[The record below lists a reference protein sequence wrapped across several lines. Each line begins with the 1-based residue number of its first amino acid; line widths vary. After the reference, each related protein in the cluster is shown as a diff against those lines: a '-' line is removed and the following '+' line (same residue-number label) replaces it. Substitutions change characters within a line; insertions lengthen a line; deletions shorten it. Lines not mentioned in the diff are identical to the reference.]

1 MQPAS
6 PLCRQ
11 PNRSS
16 DRVNTCGGS
25 RRDDAGNQTYGI
37 FFSRD
42 SYFSRENELI
52 FLGKIKNNM
61 EKQGSQTSSKWT
73 IPTEN
78 VWRITARALGLG
90 SLGVLGERQW
100 VCLVQLFS
108 DQLF

>member
-1 MQPAS
+1 
-6 PLCRQ
+6 
-11 PNRSS
+11 
-16 DRVNTCGGS
+16 
-25 RRDDAGNQTYGI
+25 
-37 FFSRD
+37 
-42 SYFSRENELI
+42 
-52 FLGKIKNNM
+52 M